1 MPRTPSIP
9 ASVFLSALPCTVA
22 HLVTVT
28 GQPERTIKARLRTL
42 GARPVRGTGRQPM
55 WAMPGTVALSATPDP
70 VALRKLLDLAVELC
84 EAAGVETGIRR

>member
-1 MPRTPSIP
+1 MPRTPSVP

-22 HLVTVT
+22 HLVGLT

-42 GARPVRGTGRQPM
+42 GARPVRGTGRQPV
-55 WAMPGTVALSATPDP
+55 WAMPGTVLSTTPDP
-70 VALRKLLDLAVELC
+70 VALRKLLDLTVELC